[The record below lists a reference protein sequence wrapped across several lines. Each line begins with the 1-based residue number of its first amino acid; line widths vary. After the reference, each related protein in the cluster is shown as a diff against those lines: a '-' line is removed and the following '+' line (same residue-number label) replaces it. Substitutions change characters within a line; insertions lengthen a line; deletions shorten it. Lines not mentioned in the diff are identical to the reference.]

1 MPIAQ
6 RNEPKQNQLIV
17 HLAAPRCGYRKRYP
31 VKSEKVEGTLNTL
44 SSTQHLHS
52 ERDDPEA
59 VRLIGALI
67 LGQPAPGIPLFA
79 DASPFL

>member
-31 VKSEKVEGTLNTL
+31 VKSEKVEGMLSTL
-44 SSTQHLHS
+44 SSTQHPHS
-52 ERDDPEA
+52 ERNDSEA
-59 VRLIGALI
+59 ARLIGVLAL
-67 LGQPAPGIPLFA
+67 G
-79 DASPFL
+79 